1 MPQMSAA
8 SNNNIAASL
17 VFFRVVSTNEYLD
30 GSGTHASS
38 AELLAAEP

>member
-17 VFFRVVSTNEYLD
+17 VFFRVVSTIEYFD
-30 GSGTHASS
+30 GGTHASS